1 MPSALAHINL
11 ANRILKLNSSLDK
24 YGFLI
29 GTIKPDCIDFN
40 DDEQYRKSHFIKE
53 NNIIEHLRFLKEVKG
68 LRQNNY
74 SYSMGYHLHLWFD
87 NINKKLN
94 ISDLLKEGIER
105 GDDNIIRKE
114 ILATDFTAVEDVD
127 YDELRAICD
136 TEFSCDLAKKV
147 DDIIYQ
153 IGDIRFLTDNIYYL
167 DSDKYLN
174 YINNLALEYIKHY
187 LS

>member
-53 NNIIEHLRFLKEVKG
+53 NNIIEHLRFLKEVKE
-68 LRQNNY
+68 LKQNNY

-105 GDDNIIRKE
+105 EDVSIIIKE
-114 ILATDFTAVEDVD
+114 ILVTDLTTIEDVD
-127 YDELRAICD
+127 YVELREICD
-136 TEFSCDLAKKV
+136 TKFSCDLVQKV
-147 DDIIYQ
+147 DEIIYQ
-153 IGDIRFLTDNIYYL
+153 IENIRFLNDSIYFL

-174 YINNLALEYIKHY
+174 YINNLALEYIEHY
-187 LS
+187 LG